1 MKVTITY
8 CSLWNYHPTAARV
21 AGSILANF
29 LDGVEVS
36 LIRGKGG
43 IFDVAVEDEVV
54 YSKQK
59 RGIQKSD
66 IKDADV
72 VQAVKE
78 YVDKHKETAI
88 LAGVMKEK
96 WDAMKEKAYL

>member
-1 MKVTITY
+1 MAEF
-8 CSLWNYHPTAARV
+8 P
-21 AGSILANF
+21 
-29 LDGVEVS
+29 DGIEIS

-78 YVDKHKETAI
+78 HVDKHKEAAI
-88 LAGVMKEK
+88 ENFA
-96 WDAMKEKAYL
+96 DAMKEKCR